1 MIILYGMSDA
11 IGPISLQVDDV
22 RELEFYGREIEDE
35 VGKEIR
41 RLIYEAYERAIQI
54 LTANR
59 DKLDAV
65 AEALIQKETMTEEEF
80 RAFFEE

>member
-1 MIILYGMSDA
+1 MIIVYGMSDK

-22 RELEFYGREIEDE
+22 RELEFYGTQIEDE

-41 RLIYEAYERAIQI
+41 RLMDEAYARAIQI
-54 LTANR
+54 LSANR

-65 AEALIQKETMTEEEF
+65 AAALMQKETISEEEF
-80 RAFFEE
+80 NRFFE